1 MKTSIVKLLSAALV
15 LLPVAAR
22 ADIAPP
28 PGAEEAWRRELIL
41 KAGYSCGE
49 PVVLKPGTTEQQARF
64 REKGLVP
71 VLAQC
76 ANGKTYLVATP
87 PRRRPGP
94 GAANAGPAPEPV
106 VLPMQ

>member
-1 MKTSIVKLLSAALV
+1 MKRSIVELLSAALF

-49 PVVLKPGTTEQQARF
+49 PVVLKSATAEQQARF
-64 REKGLVP
+64 REIGLVP

-94 GAANAGPAPEPV
+94 ANAGPVPEPV
-106 VLPMQ
+106 VVPVE